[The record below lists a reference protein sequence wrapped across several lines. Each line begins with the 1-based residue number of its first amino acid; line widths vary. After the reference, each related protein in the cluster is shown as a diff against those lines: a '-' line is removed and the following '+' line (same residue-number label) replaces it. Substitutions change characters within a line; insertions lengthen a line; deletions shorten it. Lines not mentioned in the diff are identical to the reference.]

1 VIRYSTILLAIL
13 LLLPASVF
21 AQKPLSR
28 IAFGS
33 CARESKPQPFW
44 EVIVDEKPELFIWT
58 GDNIYGDTEDMEI
71 LNKKYG
77 QLGDKPGYQALK
89 KTCPVLATW
98 DDHDY
103 GLNDAGKEYSQRRQS
118 AEIFL
123 DFFEVPLDSPRRKHD
138 GIYGVENFGPEDK
151 RVQVI
156 ILDTRYFRDPLNKV
170 GRRKNQGPYAPSK
183 DAAATLLG
191 EAQWTWLEQVLRKPA
206 ALRVVVTSIQLVSSE
221 HGWET
226 WGNFPNERKRFLALV
241 EKTKAGG
248 VVCISG
254 DRHMAELSCEK
265 SGSYPVYEMTSSG
278 LSSSGGGNPAEPNR
292 NRVMPM
298 YQKPNFGWIEIDWNE
313 KDPEIAIMA
322 RSTLDA
328 TPVLQHRVRLS
339 TLQPAPKQPADDVK
353 AGKAR

>member
-1 VIRYSTILLAIL
+1 MSFREGFAYVALAFL
-13 LLLPASVF
+13 VLGGVQ
-21 AQKPLSR
+21 AQEPISR
-28 IAFGS
+28 IAFGG

-44 EVIVDEKPELFIWT
+44 EVIIDQKPELFIWN

-77 QLGDKPGYQALK
+77 QLGDKPGYQKLK
-89 KTCPVLATW
+89 ETCPVLATW

-118 AEIFL
+118 AEHFL
-123 DFFEVPLDSPRRKHD
+123 DFFEVPLDSPRRKRA
-138 GIYGVENFGPEDK
+138 GIYGVQTFGPEGK
-151 RVQVI
+151 QVQVI
-156 ILDTRYFRDPLNKV
+156 ILDTRYFRDALNKV

-183 DAAATLLG
+183 DATASVLG
-191 EAQWTWLEQVLRKPA
+191 EAQWKWLAEVLRKPA

-226 WGNFPNERKRFLALV
+226 WGNFPKERQRFLDLL
-241 EKTKAGG
+241 KSTKAGG

-254 DRHMAELSCEK
+254 DRHMAELSCDK
-265 SGSYPVYEMTSSG
+265 SGSYPLFEMTSSG
-278 LSSSGGGNPAEPNR
+278 LTSSGGGNPNEPNKHR
-292 NRVMPM
+292 FMPM
-298 YQKPNFGWIEIDWNE
+298 YQKPNFGWIAIDWNQ

-322 RSTLDA
+322 RSTIDA

-339 TLQPAPKQPADDVK
+339 ALQPKP
-353 AGKAR
+353 